1 MTLARWCAGLRT
13 GFLADSREGQ
23 QRHYGEYRYGV
34 LLVISPTAQVL
45 LAEYDEVVERF
56 ATDRSDEP
64 LDLARILRGCSV
76 WPALLSLT
84 RSCGGIEQGFGPI
97 GAGDLAVSQGGP
109 ELAVS
114 CATSSDG

>member
-1 MTLARWCAGLRT
+1 LLTRDLAISAKRAGSGLNERRRLPDPS
-13 GFLADSREGQ
+13 GRV
-23 QRHYGEYRYGV
+23 EY
-34 LLVISPTAQVL
+34 
-45 LAEYDEVVERF
+45 
-56 ATDRSDEP
+56 EP